1 LRAAIASTL
10 LLAAC
15 SQAAPTSTPEDS
27 SIANAQSPQEAP
39 LAPEPCQIT
48 GESTDADPEGL
59 RVHAEPD
66 LASRELGRLYPGIDP
81 ESYFH
86 DDASPEEQGLVGAQF
101 TIDRVAGV
109 WLHIGD
115 VDPVTDGVPADPPR
129 LNFQGSG
136 WVHASRV
143 RLIFTSVAA
152 HQRPDADSP
161 TVPGARFS
169 NGEDARLLVGCRG
182 RWAKLRS
189 GRMAGE
195 AGRPPVEGW
204 LLSESNR
211 GHAEILRNSL
221 RSEGRA
227 R

>member
-1 LRAAIASTL
+1 MRAAIASAL

-15 SQAAPTSTPEDS
+15 SQPAPTSAPADS
-27 SIANAQSPQEAP
+27 SARNAQSPQEAP
-39 LAPEPCQIT
+39 PAPEPCQIT

-86 DDASPEEQGLVGAQF
+86 DDTSPEEQGLVGAQF
-101 TIDRVAGV
+101 TIDRVAGD

-115 VDPVTDGVPADPPR
+115 IDPVTDGVPADPPR

-152 HQRPDADSP
+152 HERPDADSP

-189 GRMAGE
+189 PAI
-195 AGRPPVEGW
+195 AAQQDRPQVVAW

-221 RSEGRA
+221 RSEGGA